1 MSYIYTFVINYSQL
15 FEKKYSRNNNY
26 LKQEKFNENMH
37 TCFYWLSCNI
47 GIQTIW
53 KSRLQVISTKMY
65 HFCQWA
71 NLGLGELQCLNYLFL
86 AQLFGGKFKMGQK
99 PFASVEGENNTG
111 QKISQYTVCNSKW
124 IYIVT
129 VISNYK
135 MKQQKI
141 ISYLTWFLEDCFSFS
156 ANFFVSSASYFS

>member
-1 MSYIYTFVINYSQL
+1 MGLPPEPSKTGSFRKCHINTFVINYSQL

-71 NLGLGELQCLNYLFL
+71 NLRLGELQCLNYLSL
-86 AQLFGGKFKMGQK
+86 AQLFGGKFKMGQNHLQVLR
-99 PFASVEGENNTG
+99 A
-111 QKISQYTVCNSKW
+111 KITQGK
-124 IYIVT
+124 
-129 VISNYK
+129 K
-135 MKQQKI
+135 
-141 ISYLTWFLEDCFSFS
+141 
-156 ANFFVSSASYFS
+156 